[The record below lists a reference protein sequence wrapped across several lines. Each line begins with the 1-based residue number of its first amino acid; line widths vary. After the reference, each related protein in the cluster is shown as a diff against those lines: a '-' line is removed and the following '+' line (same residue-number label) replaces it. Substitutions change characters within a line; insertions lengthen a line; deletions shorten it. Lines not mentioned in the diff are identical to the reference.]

1 VEVSVLHPS
10 LLPPI
15 GVEPLD
21 PLLVADIAAGLAQTI
36 PAAAAPGQVLA
47 TDRYDAWLLEVPSG
61 HTWHVLPDHRV
72 GAAHVIDGAL
82 VERWSRNPDTA
93 RIARTART
101 GETISIGL
109 GTREIANEASAP
121 ARVVVVSSPPAL
133 RAPAPVPRSHPL
145 RLVS

>member
-1 VEVSVLHPS
+1 VLHPS
-10 LLPPI
+10 LLPPV

-36 PAAAAPGQVLA
+36 PAGTRPGQVLA
-47 TDRYDAWLLEVPSG
+47 TDRYDAWLLEVPAG

-82 VERWSRNPDTA
+82 IERWSHNPDA
-93 RIARTART
+93 APIARTANT
-101 GETISIGL
+101 GETISVGL
-109 GTREIANEASAP
+109 GTREVANEASGA
-121 ARVVVVSSPPAL
+121 ARIIVVSSPPAL
-133 RAPAPVPRSHPL
+133 RAPTPVPRAHPL